1 MGRANEAN
9 KMFTYTYTHLFRHGK
24 NHQRITNRHIKI
36 GTITLVSMIAVCEIA
51 KYISDR
57 YFINFT
63 FKDLEGFSTSYF
75 YWKTVP

>member
-1 MGRANEAN
+1 
-9 KMFTYTYTHLFRHGK
+9 
-24 NHQRITNRHIKI
+24 
-36 GTITLVSMIAVCEIA
+36 MIAVCEIA
-51 KYISDR
+51 KHISDR